1 MKKIKIDARE
11 VDEEIRKRTR
21 SKRIPEGE
29 YVAKIH
35 QVSLERTKDETGRY
49 LRWAFVITEGKH
61 KGVTVW
67 GNTSLKKDAL
77 WSLRNLIHAATGKN
91 IAGKV
96 AAFDPETLIGKK
108 VGISVSDNE
117 YTKDGN
123 TKITSQFD
131 SAFPKEEV
139 NSADDDDEDDEEDED
154 EEEEEE
160 EDEED
165 EEEEEKPKKKKK
177 SSKKKKK
184 DDDDED
190 EEDEELEDV
199 DLDDI

>member
-1 MKKIKIDARE
+1 MKKIKIDATD
-11 VDEEIRKRTR
+11 VDQDIRKRAKT
-21 SKRIPEGE
+21 KRIPEGE
-29 YVAKIH
+29 YEAKVH
-35 QVSLERTKDETGRY
+35 NVELLKTKDGTGRY
-49 LRWAFVITEGKH
+49 LRWGFIITKGPH

-96 AAFDPETLIGKK
+96 ATFDPESLIGKK
-108 VGISVSDNE
+108 VGISVTDNE
-117 YTKDGN
+117 YTKDGQ

-139 NSADDDDEDDEEDED
+139 NATEEDEDEDEDDDEEEEDED

-160 EDEED
+160 E
-165 EEEEEKPKKKKK
+165 EEKPKKKG
-177 SSKKKKK
+177 KKKPK
-184 DDDDED
+184 DED
-190 EEDEELEDV
+190 EEDEDEDLEEV